1 MLGYDTNTIYGIRYD
16 TIHCGICDMLRY
28 DTICY
33 VRYDMLLIGYD
44 TIC

>member
-16 TIHCGICDMLRY
+16 TIRYTAIFAIFYATIGYAMY

-33 VRYDMLLIGYD
+33 
-44 TIC
+44 